1 MIEWLSF
8 AGAGVIAGLIAGLL
22 GLGGGLVIVPILV
35 VLFTWQGEAPQFIM
49 HMAVATSMM
58 TITVTALSS
67 LIAHHRQQNIHWPS
81 VRLFVF
87 GLSAGAFFGAWFAS
101 KLPREFLQLFFAVF
115 ALLMAIRVWIQ
126 IPDKGYPKLL
136 KRLPAVSF
144 SMMTGGIS
152 ALIGIGGG
160 SLVVPY
166 LLLAGQTI
174 RKAIG
179 TSAAC
184 GFPIAL
190 AAVAGFILFAPEQ
203 LDGQRFRQSGFVHWQ
218 AFLGIVVTSTLF
230 APLGVKFAKKLSEKT
245 LRQIFSVALLGVAGY
260 FFLMA

>member
-22 GLGGGLVIVPILV
+22 GLGGGLVIVPLLV
-35 VLFTWQGEAPQFIM
+35 VLFTWQGEVPEFIM

-58 TITVTALSS
+58 TITITALSS
-67 LIAHHRQQNIHWPS
+67 LIAHHRHRNIHWPAL
-81 VRLFVF
+81 RLFVF

-101 KLPREFLQLFFAVF
+101 KMPREFLQLFFALF
-115 ALLMAIRVWIQ
+115 ALFMAIRVWIQ
-126 IPDKGYPKLL
+126 IPDKGFPCLL
-136 KRLPAVSF
+136 NRLPAFSF
-144 SMMTGGIS
+144 SILTGGVS

-160 SLVVPY
+160 TLVVPY

-184 GFPIAL
+184 GFPIAV
-190 AAVAGFILFAPEQ
+190 AAVCGFIVFAPSQ
-203 LDGQRFRQSGFVHWQ
+203 LSGQTVWQSGFVHWQ
-218 AFLGIVVTSTLF
+218 AFLGIVVTSTIF
-230 APLGVKFAKKLSEKT
+230 APLGVTLAKKLSEKT
-245 LRQIFSVALLGVAGY
+245 LRQIFSIALLAVSLY
-260 FFLMA
+260 FFLME

>member
-67 LIAHHRQQNIHWPS
+67 LIAHHRQQNIHWPA

-101 KLPREFLQLFFAVF
+101 RLPREFLQLFFAGF

-126 IPDKGYPKLL
+126 IPEKGYPQLL

-144 SMMTGGIS
+144 SILTGGVS

-166 LLLAGQTI
+166 LLLAGQSI

-184 GFPIAL
+184 GFPIAI
-190 AAVAGFILFAPEQ
+190 AAVAGFIFFAPDQ
-203 LDGQRFRQSGFVHWQ
+203 LAGQTVWQSGFVHWQ

-230 APLGVKFAKKLSEKT
+230 APLGVKLAKKLSEKT
-245 LRQIFSVALLGVAGY
+245 LRQVFSIALLGVSGY
-260 FFLMA
+260 FFLM